1 MAFPSAGTGGE
12 QDEFW
17 PLPQFYFSV
26 DIGEFSDLAFKEVS
40 GLSVETQAIEY
51 RHGNSSSMST
61 INMPG
66 IMKSQEV
73 VLKKGVFVTDNNF
86 MDWISEIELNTYER
100 VTVVI
105 KLLNEDGIPVFT
117 WTLRDAF
124 PLKVEPTELDSMSS
138 EVALES
144 ITFIHQGVVA
154 KAV

>member
-1 MAFPSAGTGGE
+1 
-12 QDEFW
+12 
-17 PLPQFYFSV
+17 
-26 DIGEFSDLAFKEVS
+26 
-40 GLSVETQAIEY
+40 
-51 RHGNSSSMST
+51 
-61 INMPG
+61 
-66 IMKSQEV
+66 
-73 VLKKGVFVTDNNF
+73 

-105 KLLNEDGIPVFT
+105 KLLNEDAMPVFT

-154 KAV
+154 KAL